1 MKNDLKKGGNR
12 PKKGLVSK
20 LRNQSRNIPITR
32 VARLVLQTKYEG
44 TPHFPVTASSA
55 KIGS

>member
-12 PKKGLVSK
+12 LKKGLVSK

-32 VARLVLQTKYEG
+32 VARLVL
-44 TPHFPVTASSA
+44 
-55 KIGS
+55 